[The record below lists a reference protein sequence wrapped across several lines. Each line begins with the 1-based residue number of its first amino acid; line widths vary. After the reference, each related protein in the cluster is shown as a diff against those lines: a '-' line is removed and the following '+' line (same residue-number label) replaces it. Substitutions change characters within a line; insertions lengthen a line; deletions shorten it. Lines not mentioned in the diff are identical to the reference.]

1 MSKNTRW
8 ALAVVGVAIIIV
20 AAIVVGTGGD
30 HTDATHSDHE
40 NTPAA
45 TTETGATA
53 GGASGASGR
62 SGQGSTGGS
71 GSGGAT
77 AGAGNGSGGASPQN
91 ESGGAGAA
99 GAVVSPIFEPGVIRT
114 VKAEKGDVVVIRARA
129 KQAGELHVHGYD
141 KHIEL
146 VPGKTVRLTMRAT
159 FDGEFPI
166 EFHFADAQQEAG
178 TLRVNP

>member
-20 AAIVVGTGGD
+20 AAVVVGTGGD
-30 HTDATHSDHE
+30 HSDATHSDHE
-40 NTPAA
+40 GTSAPTAVTGSTSGPA
-45 TTETGATA
+45 TGGT
-53 GGASGASGR
+53 GR
-62 SGQGSTGGS
+62 SGSGSTSDS

-77 AGAGNGSGGASPQN
+77 AGGGNGSGGASPQN
-91 ESGGAGAA
+91 ESGGAGAG
-99 GAVVSPIFEPGVIRT
+99 GAVVSPVFSPGVTRT

-129 KQAGELHVHGYD
+129 SKAGELHVHGYD
-141 KHIEL
+141 KHVTL
-146 VPGKTVRLTMRAT
+146 VPGKTVRLTMKAT
-159 FDGEFPI
+159 YDGEFPI